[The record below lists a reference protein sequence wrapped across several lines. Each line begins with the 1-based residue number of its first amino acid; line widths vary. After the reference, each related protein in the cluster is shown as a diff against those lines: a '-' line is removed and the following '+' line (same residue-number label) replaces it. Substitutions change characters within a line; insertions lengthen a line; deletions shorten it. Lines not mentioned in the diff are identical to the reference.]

1 MRGALQAMLLLAAA
15 LAVHGGIAPSLDSPG
30 GILPE
35 QVPMFVL
42 FTHDDGVD
50 SEAREAILDVTGGR
64 ASKDGCQVSATMFTL
79 YDSEGWTVCE
89 DILKLYD
96 KGMEIADHTIHHET
110 LSGAERSYVED
121 EILGARK
128 KLVKCGVP
136 EEDVVGARAP
146 YLNNDVQYRE
156 VLWEAG
162 FLYDS
167 SLVEDF
173 RHSVSRGF
181 GNRLW
186 PWDLGFGN
194 PVNCSIPDLIE
205 DMTQGCSANESF
217 PGLWEVPVWRLSNE
231 TAGKLPYA
239 MDVGYSYDCEC
250 QNDTFAVYDILKANF
265 DEAYAGNRAPF
276 PIFIHIYWLK
286 EGDNQEQLKRFID
299 YTLTKP
305 DVYYVTVR
313 QLLAWMENPVPK
325 DQLTPEALGCGNP
338 GGRPGTLAD
347 GGGGGGGER

>member
-1 MRGALQAMLLLAAA
+1 MRRALQAALLLAAV
-15 LAVHGGIAPSLDSPG
+15 LAGGAGVPPSLDAPG
-30 GILPE
+30 GLAPD
-35 QVPMFVL
+35 QAPMFVL

-50 SEAREAILDVTGGR
+50 FEARRAILDVTEGR
-64 ASKDGCQVSATMFTL
+64 ASANGCQVSATMFTL
-79 YDSEGWTVCE
+79 YDPDGWTVCE
-89 DILKLYD
+89 DVLKLYD

-128 KLVKCGVP
+128 RLVECGVP
-136 EEDVVGARAP
+136 EEDIVGARPP
-146 YLNNDVQYRE
+146 YLNTDVQYRE

-167 SLVEDF
+167 SIVEDF
-173 RHSVSRGF
+173 KHSVSRGF

-186 PWDLGFGN
+186 PWDLGYGN
-194 PVNCSIPDLIE
+194 PVNCSI
-205 DMTQGCSANESF
+205 ANESF

-239 MDVGYSYDCEC
+239 MDPGYSYDCEC
-250 QNDTFAVYDILKANF
+250 HNDTYSVYDILKANF

-286 EGDNQEQLKRFID
+286 EGDSQEQLKRFID

-313 QLLAWMENPVPK
+313 QLLAWMQNPVPK
-325 DQLTPEALGCGNP
+325 DQLTPDALGCGNP

-347 GGGGGGGER
+347 GSGSDGSER